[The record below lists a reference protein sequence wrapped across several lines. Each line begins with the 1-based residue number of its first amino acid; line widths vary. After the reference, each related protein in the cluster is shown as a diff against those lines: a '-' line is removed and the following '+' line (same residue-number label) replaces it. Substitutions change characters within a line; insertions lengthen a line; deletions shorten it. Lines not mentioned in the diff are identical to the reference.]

1 MLGGYC
7 GEPISICGHEAN
19 RNGGAAARA
28 AANRRLPVVTAASRQ
43 MPARVGLVDRS
54 ESGEE
59 SGEEP
64 EGGDPNGGAA
74 ACAAAMVELEV
85 LYERHR
91 RLISE
96 TQDVNERI
104 SELQQTVNNQW
115 DQQEQD
121 SMSVSSREQ
130 LSDDQEAVTAG
141 AGWTERHCH

>member
-1 MLGGYC
+1 MDT
-7 GEPISICGHEAN
+7 
-19 RNGGAAARA
+19 AARK
-28 AANRRLPVVTAASRQ
+28 RLPVVMAASKQRSTR
-43 MPARVGLVDRS
+43 AGLVGRS

-91 RLISE
+91 RLISK
-96 TQDVNERI
+96 TQEVNERI
-104 SELQQTVNNQW
+104 SELQQTVNDQW

-121 SMSVSSREQ
+121 AVSVSGREQ
-130 LSDDQEAVTAG
+130 LCDDDQEAVESQWG
-141 AGWTERHCH
+141 A